1 MLFVTFLFSCVFF
14 YFQCPASTAI
24 TLVNVTVDD
33 QFGDPY
39 THSQILYTPTEAWSI
54 APDCDYCP
62 DHSALSTNKA
72 YNRTW
77 HESYFSSSLDSGA
90 LRPGTSR
97 YASFQF
103 MGTAVYVICIVPPS
117 TNITTQMNFFID
129 GDAVGSYPPMSAT
142 VDGWQYDVVVYRN
155 TSLSTAGHQLLIQSG
170 EEDGEDAIILLDSII
185 YTTHNTIDS
194 SIDGVSHNNPALG
207 PKRVPLAPV
216 IGATVGGFVLILL
229 CGVFCFLHQ
238 RRQKSL
244 PVAVQTASP
253 LWKRLLSPFNKHSRK
268 THMSLDTPALTRPV
282 VPHSSSSSQNDRR
295 IQSILAWQKNTQQ
308 GTRAL
313 DLAPPDM
320 SEELS
325 SYYEDATTTES
336 RRVRTPPPPPRR
348 YIITNK

>member
-62 DHSALSTNKA
+62 NHSALSTNQA

-103 MGTAVYVICIVPPS
+103 MGKCQIPNILGTAVYVICIVPPS

-142 VDGWQYDVVVYRN
+142 VDEWQYDVVVYRN

-170 EEDGEDAIILLDSII
+170 EED
-185 YTTHNTIDS
+185 
-194 SIDGVSHNNPALG
+194 DGVSHNNPALG
-207 PKRVPLAPV
+207 SKRVLLAPV
-216 IGATVGGFVLILL
+216 IGGTVGGFVLILL
-229 CGVFCFLHQ
+229 CGVFFFLHQ

-244 PVAVQTASP
+244 PAAVETASP
-253 LWKRLLSPFNKHSRK
+253 PWKRLLNPFNKHSQK
-268 THMSLDTPALTRPV
+268 THMSLDDTPALTRPV

-308 GTRAL
+308 GTRAP